1 MDEESLLL
9 GGERIVSDETC
20 FWWRNEK
27 LTIFGRRVNKDTYV
41 TFWKYVWLFAAAF
54 FGSFFEFWLP
64 DWIIFG
70 QINITNY
77 LKNAFGAFLAGMV
90 TSLEQVK
97 FHKPQTYFLYESI
110 TGSLCSVITT
120 FGNVIEDAQNQIEA
134 SKWGC
139 PSILFGNLIASFIL
153 RKLGKFVAKKINK
166 DVNFSQKMKKLD
178 DEDNRMLFEFSVAQE
193 NETQHNIGKSEY
205 SVNTPRKVNYL
216 QNDISFS
223 PSENRKIFTNKL
235 DTPLLKP
242 KTKQQTHKLTKTFS
256 IFIKTEP
263 KKAKKIKKIVG
274 VKPFQKH
281 IKKKAIQKF
290 QNSSLKL
297 ELYHKIILVLC
308 FTLPIINI
316 PLVRISRYF
325 PTDVD
330 KSNKKLEFYYY
341 IMFFWNVVGV
351 FAGRFISGS
360 SLKWNVQWG
369 TFRVNMVSCIFIAF
383 AHNLLKFGGYI
394 SQSFRFIMTVKYFIS
409 DFCGS
414 ESGWAILIEE
424 TGTLYEAPIPKKIAI
439 INLTMNF
446 FFSFIVYMLLV
457 WVVQIIFFFQSL
469 C

>member
-1 MDEESLLL
+1 MEEESLLL

-20 FWWRNEK
+20 FWWRKEK
-27 LTIFGRRVNKDTYV
+27 LYLFGQKVKVSTYT

-54 FGSFFEFWLP
+54 FGAFFEFWLP

-97 FHKPQTYFLYESI
+97 FQKPQTYFLYESI

-120 FGNVIEDAQNQIEA
+120 FGNVIEDAETQLEY

-139 PSILFGNLIASFIL
+139 PSILFGNLIASLLL
-153 RKLGKFVAKKINK
+153 RKLGKYVARKINK
-166 DVNFSQKMKKLD
+166 DVNFAQKMKKLD

-193 NETQHNIGKSEY
+193 NKAESILGNNEFSINSSRSITYFEDD
-205 SVNTPRKVNYL
+205 L
-216 QNDISFS
+216 SFS
-223 PSENRKIFTNKL
+223 PSENRNLFSNKL
-235 DTPLLKP
+235 NTPHMRKS
-242 KTKQQTHKLTKTFS
+242 THHNAQPLTRTFS
-256 IFIKTEP
+256 MFFKDET
-263 KKAKKIKKIVG
+263 KKAKKLKKIVNS
-274 VKPFQKH
+274 KEYHKH
-281 IKKKAIQKF
+281 IQKKASQKF

-297 ELYHKIILVLC
+297 EIYHKIILIAC

-316 PLVRISRYF
+316 PLVRISKFF

-369 TFRVNMVSCIFIAF
+369 TFRVNMVSCIFIA
-383 AHNLLKFGGYI
+383 L
-394 SQSFRFIMTVKYFIS
+394 
-409 DFCGS
+409 
-414 ESGWAILIEE
+414 
-424 TGTLYEAPIPKKIAI
+424 
-439 INLTMNF
+439 
-446 FFSFIVYMLLV
+446 
-457 WVVQIIFFFQSL
+457 
-469 C
+469 